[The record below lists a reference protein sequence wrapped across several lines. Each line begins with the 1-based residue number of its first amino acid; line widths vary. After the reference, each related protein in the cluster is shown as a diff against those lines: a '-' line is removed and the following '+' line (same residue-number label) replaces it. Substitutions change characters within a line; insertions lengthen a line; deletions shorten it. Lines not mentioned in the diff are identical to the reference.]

1 MGPDES
7 LKVFTELSKARKQFV
22 LENELHIIYLIVPI
36 YAAVSWPN
44 LNWMSFLNLWE
55 DLSEDMKRV
64 GTIVGV
70 EERWMVRAMRG
81 TLRLADPEQRRCLGI
96 HQRFYTALALHDLV
110 HEVSLADVAAK
121 YGATKG
127 MLQGLQQAAS
137 TFAGMVTVFCQRL
150 GWNNLELLV
159 GQFQDRLEFGVQ
171 RELTDL
177 CRLASVDGARARML
191 FDSGVES
198 VALLAAAK
206 AEDVENVILGNTA
219 FASNKEGLR
228 SSKGVFITGRPA
240 MTVEQCSKLMVSE
253 ARALLQRDLG
263 LRPQAWDSQ
272 PTAKRATPPSAR
284 PRKRRRSSEKMTEPA
299 APSPH
304 LAFQLQTPVQ
314 NLTVALQRKAVSPT
328 AELTVANP
336 LKTKPP
342 TPPTH
347 ETNPGAGR
355 AILDKVGQLSSA
367 AQPKRP
373 VLKEVELTKGN
384 GEDQLETGQSDDV
397 EVSKTLKGALGE
409 GKLKEKE
416 MPGKENVAAS
426 NQGLSLA
433 KETACEVVAV
443 EKSNDSISRQ
453 DLSQKLSKVSNN
465 SLVNTSFD
473 MSSVVENI
481 FEESMVL
488 DGDEDC
494 CPTGVLASVH
504 HLLEC
509 FDEFTEFLLKK

>member
-1 MGPDES
+1 MLSRPLSGRLCLYIFNRYANCTLLAAQLKEEGQEGVIQDCVSFLETSEFIRLQEVDGAVRYVATRLGLACLAASLGPDES

-44 LNWMSFLNLWE
+44 LDWMAYLGLWE
-55 DLSEDMKRV
+55 ELSEDMKRV

-81 TLRLADPEQRRCLGI
+81 TLRLADPKQRHCLGV

-110 HEVSLADVAAK
+110 HEVSLADVAVK
-121 YGATKG
+121 FGATKG

-206 AEDVENVILGNTA
+206 AEDVENVILANTA

-240 MTVEQCSKLMVSE
+240 MTVEQCSKLMVGE

-272 PTAKRATPPSAR
+272 PSGKWW
-284 PRKRRRSSEKMTEPA
+284 
-299 APSPH
+299 
-304 LAFQLQTPVQ
+304 
-314 NLTVALQRKAVSPT
+314 
-328 AELTVANP
+328 
-336 LKTKPP
+336 
-342 TPPTH
+342 
-347 ETNPGAGR
+347 
-355 AILDKVGQLSSA
+355 
-367 AQPKRP
+367 
-373 VLKEVELTKGN
+373 
-384 GEDQLETGQSDDV
+384 
-397 EVSKTLKGALGE
+397 
-409 GKLKEKE
+409 GKLF
-416 MPGKENVAAS
+416 G
-426 NQGLSLA
+426 
-433 KETACEVVAV
+433 
-443 EKSNDSISRQ
+443 
-453 DLSQKLSKVSNN
+453 
-465 SLVNTSFD
+465 
-473 MSSVVENI
+473 
-481 FEESMVL
+481 
-488 DGDEDC
+488 
-494 CPTGVLASVH
+494 
-504 HLLEC
+504 
-509 FDEFTEFLLKK
+509 